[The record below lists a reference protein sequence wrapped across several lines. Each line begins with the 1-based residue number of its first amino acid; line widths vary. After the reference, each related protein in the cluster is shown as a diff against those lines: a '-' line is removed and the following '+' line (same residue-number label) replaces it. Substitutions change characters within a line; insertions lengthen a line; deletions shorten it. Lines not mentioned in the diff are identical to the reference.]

1 MEIRRFAMLKLD
13 IVSTIELLLIS
24 QMVTCRTDFDLC
36 ERYIYQS
43 QDVARDFQPG
53 VNGYIFHS
61 P

>member
-1 MEIRRFAMLKLD
+1 MLKLD